1 MCITESLAI
10 YLKLPQHYKST
21 ILQLKP
27 TPHPQ
32 FLSSCLVPTFI
43 NESTVCTF
51 SCFCGVPLIV
61 IPGAVAHRLLVHEDF
76 PGKNAGVGC
85 QFLLQRIFPTQGLN
99 LFPALQAGSLPLSHQ
114 GSLSSAMNLSL
125 FPWNRRWM

>member
-85 QFLLQRIFPTQGLN
+85 HILLQEIFPTQGSN
-99 LFPALQAGSLPLSHQ
+99 LHWQVGSLPLAPPRKLNQSIEVESESH
-114 GSLSSAMNLSL
+114 SVCPTL
-125 FPWNRRWM
+125 